1 MGGFGRGGGVPKWDE
16 RGYPPMFCKEWG
28 SGVESA
34 GCGRA
39 ENKSVQAVEK
49 KGVADLREWAEVVRV
64 SKREVEFT
72 NEYNMWRS
80 RCQ

>member
-1 MGGFGRGGGVPKWDE
+1 
-16 RGYPPMFCKEWG
+16 MFCKEWR

-49 KGVADLREWAEVVRV
+49 KGVADLREWAEAVRG

-72 NEYNMWRS
+72 HEYSVRES
-80 RCQ
+80 TCQ

>member
-1 MGGFGRGGGVPKWDE
+1 MGGFGRGAGVPKWDE
-16 RGYPPMFCKEWG
+16 GGTPPMFCKEWG

-49 KGVADLREWAEVVRV
+49 KGVANLREWAEAVRG
-64 SKREVEFT
+64 SKRGVEFT
-72 NEYNMWRS
+72 DEDNTPRS